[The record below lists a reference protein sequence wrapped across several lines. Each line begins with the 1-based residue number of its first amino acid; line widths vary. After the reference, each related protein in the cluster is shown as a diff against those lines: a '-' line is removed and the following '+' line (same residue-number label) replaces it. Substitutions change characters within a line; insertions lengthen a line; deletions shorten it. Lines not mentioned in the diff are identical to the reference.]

1 MSKTTI
7 PTGGITAD
15 AIDGTLI
22 ADDAINSEH
31 YTDGS
36 IDTAHIGDS
45 QVTAAKATGVGNLVK
60 IGTVATNNSNV
71 SALTIDN
78 CFTSTYDAYLIV
90 GYHNFTSAGSHNYF
104 RWRTGGSSGAS
115 YTTSDYL
122 WLNEGAFTSSGA
134 GHGSYANNNSGS
146 NHARVGSDAKVDAN
160 TDFCAFELYALD
172 PNTNVMNRGYV
183 TGTSIIRQNT
193 DSRTASHHVGWRN
206 TANVNA
212 TGFEMTVSAGNIS
225 YGRVTV
231 YGLVHA

>member
-15 AIDGTLI
+15 AINGTLL

-45 QVTAAKATGVGNLVK
+45 QVTSVKTSGVGNFVK
-60 IGTVATNNSNV
+60 LGTVTTNNSNV

-78 CFTSTYDAYLIV
+78 CFTTTYDLYRIV
-90 GYHNFTSAGSHNYF
+90 GFHNQTSGGSHQYF
-104 RWRTGGSSGAS
+104 RWRTGGSSGSS
-115 YTTSDYL
+115 YTSSNYTWINRGHYLLDNNTAGEYINKNASSDHGRVASDVRSVS
-122 WLNEGAFTSSGA
+122 NSAFTSFDLL
-134 GHGSYANNNSGS
+134 
-146 NHARVGSDAKVDAN
+146 VVDPL
-160 TDFCAFELYALD
+160 TTL
-172 PNTNVMNRGYV
+172 MSRSHV
-183 TGTSIIRQNT
+183 TGTSTTRQNT
-193 DSRTASHHVGWRN
+193 DQRFVAHYVGITN
-206 TANVNA
+206 QSNVDA
-212 TGFEMTVSAGNIS
+212 TGFEMTVSTGNIS